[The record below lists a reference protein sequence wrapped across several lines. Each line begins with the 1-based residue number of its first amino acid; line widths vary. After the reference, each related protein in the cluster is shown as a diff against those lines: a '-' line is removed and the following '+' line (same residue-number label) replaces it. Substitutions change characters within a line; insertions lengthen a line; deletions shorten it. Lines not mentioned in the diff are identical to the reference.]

1 MRSDGTDLLECAAA
15 KSDDS
20 QVGTPTWSPDGKR
33 IAYVRSVWAY
43 SARSSSVEV
52 NEWQKENTEILFSD
66 SRLSPALHWLEDG
79 RLIYAF
85 GSTQNHQDSSLWVV
99 SLQKAAKI
107 SSPPTRIMGGHGW
120 ISQVAATADG
130 KKVLFLRGNWLPSIY
145 IGTLSP
151 NGTQLLAS
159 RRLTLDENEDI
170 PWSWT
175 SDSTAVLFSS
185 DRNGTREIFK
195 QAIDQTIAESLVTSA
210 DQVTQPIVA
219 PDGSEIVYISAP
231 KSAGPE
237 TPSSIFAIPIGGGT
251 PRLLLKDV
259 GIWYVQ
265 CARSPSTICLYSVAK
280 GEISETFRFDVKS
293 GKMAAPA
300 QIESAFNWSLSPDGS
315 ERAIILYGSNQD
327 KIQLRSTSTGK
338 TRDLV
343 VKGWSGLIGIN
354 WAADGKRLLVSWHNF
369 EKDSALLSVTL
380 DGKATVLLKSS
391 NPEIWHAVPS
401 PNGRMLA
408 IAEAGGPKNVWQ
420 IENF

>member
-1 MRSDGTDLLECAAA
+1 
-15 KSDDS
+15 
-20 QVGTPTWSPDGKR
+20 
-33 IAYVRSVWAY
+33 
-43 SARSSSVEV
+43 
-52 NEWQKENTEILFSD
+52 
-66 SRLSPALHWLEDG
+66 
-79 RLIYAF
+79 
-85 GSTQNHQDSSLWVV
+85 V

-107 SSPPTRIMGGHGW
+107 SSPPKRITGGHGW
-120 ISQVAATADG
+120 ISQVTATADG
-130 KKVLFLRGNWLPSIY
+130 KKVLFLRGNWLPSVY
-145 IGTLSP
+145 IGTLSM

-159 RRLTLDENEDI
+159 RRLTMDDNENM

-175 SDSTAVLFSS
+175 PDSTAVLFSS

-195 QAIDQTIAESLVTSA
+195 QAIDQTIAEILVAST
-210 DQVTQPIVA
+210 DQVSQPIVS
-219 PDGSEIVYISAP
+219 PDGSDIVYISTP
-231 KSAGPE
+231 RSASHE
-237 TPSSIFAIPIGGGT
+237 TPSSIFAVPIGGGT
-251 PRLLLKDV
+251 PHLLLKDV
-259 GIWYVQ
+259 GIWNLQ
-265 CARSPSTICLYSVAK
+265 CARSPSTICLYSVEK

-293 GKMAAPA
+293 GKMAAPP

-315 ERAIILYGSNQD
+315 ERAIVLYGPSQN

-354 WAADGKRLLVSWHNF
+354 WFPDGNRLLVSWHNF
-369 EKDSALLSVTL
+369 EQVSALLSVTL

-420 IENF
+420 VENF